1 MSTELIASWLNSLSS
16 LPLQVSLI
24 SAAGSSNPLQ
34 SYGWSFWCGQ
44 LPSWVFCFAKL
55 SRGPPG
61 IITGSA
67 SVFQVSSSSIYWALH
82 IYVKDFVVQERYLS
96 IFYSVLVWWILSS
109 RTHQNELQSIPS
121 WLYCGF
127 FECLITRM
135 VTITIITHTTL
146 KVYRTESW
154 FRPGLMWTVI
164 YN

>member
-61 IITGSA
+61 IIK
-67 SVFQVSSSSIYWALH
+67 ALH
-82 IYVKDFVVQERYLS
+82 HSGNSKSLEATSQELEQSPDLS
-96 IFYSVLVWWILSS
+96 L
-109 RTHQNELQSIPS
+109 NE
-121 WLYCGF
+121 
-127 FECLITRM
+127 TRF
-135 VTITIITHTTL
+135 HTT
-146 KVYRTESW
+146 YAR
-154 FRPGLMWTVI
+154 
-164 YN
+164 